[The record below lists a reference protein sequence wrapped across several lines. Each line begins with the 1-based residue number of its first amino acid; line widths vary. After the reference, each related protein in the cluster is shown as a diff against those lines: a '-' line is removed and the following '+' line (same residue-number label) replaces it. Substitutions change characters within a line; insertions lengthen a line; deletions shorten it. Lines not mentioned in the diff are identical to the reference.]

1 LARQYAYQVLLVD
14 ECQRLGVA
22 SVVLHRE
29 IGRSPEDALLL
40 QVQGM
45 RAEYERA
52 TMVERHRRGTL
63 HAARNGVVNALRGA
77 PYGYRSVTKHAGGG
91 QAQYDL
97 VPEEARVVQQVFAWV
112 GGERLTIGEVCRR
125 LTQAGEVTR
134 TGNTVWERSVVWGM
148 LKHPASKGTAACGK
162 TRQGP
167 PRSRLRAQ
175 RHRPRHPRRA
185 ASVVAIPSK
194 DWMTIPVPAL
204 GDPEV
209 CAAVQEQ

>member
-1 LARQYAYQVLLVD
+1 MQFLDEGYSGATLVRPALERLRDLVAAGGVDRLSVHSPERLARTYASQGLLVD
-14 ECQRLGVA
+14 ECQRMGVA
-22 SVVLHRE
+22 IVVLHRE

-91 QAQYDL
+91 QAQGDL
-97 VPEEARVVQQVFAWV
+97 VPEEARVVQHVFAWV
-112 GGERLTIGEVCRR
+112 GGERLTMGAVCRR
-125 LTQAGEVTR
+125 LPGREVTR

-148 LKHPASKGTAACGK
+148 LSI
-162 TRQGP
+162 
-167 PRSRLRAQ
+167 
-175 RHRPRHPRRA
+175 RP
-185 ASVVAIPSK
+185 
-194 DWMTIPVPAL
+194 
-204 GDPEV
+204 
-209 CAAVQEQ
+209 